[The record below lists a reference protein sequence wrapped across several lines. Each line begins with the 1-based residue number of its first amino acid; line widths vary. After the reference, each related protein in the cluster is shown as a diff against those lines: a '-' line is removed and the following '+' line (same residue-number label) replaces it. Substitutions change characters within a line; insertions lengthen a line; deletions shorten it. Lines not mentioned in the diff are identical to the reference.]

1 MRTDGDWRAFQKKD
15 VIRFLVMTAKKGDT
29 RYDLVV
35 VDPPPRFSRNSDW
48 AYEAERHTGQL
59 LAMCVEVCGD
69 KNASILIGL
78 NALTVSDERFKE
90 MIVEAEGLCG
100 RALVA
105 KRWVGAGEDFPACPY
120 RPTARFVLLEV
131 GDVPAG
137 GVVNGKKTTIAEEL
151 GMRDE
156 GGSDEDDG
164 DEDASDGGFET
175 ANDDDD
181 DDETDGGGADP
192 TQKMTQNDAAF
203 ACQMCAYAFTSRNKL
218 FRHYNDENAECG
230 AWCASHGGLAAA
242 AALIKAGELTSPTFD
257 PPDFESAAEAVKK
270 SRAERRKKERQN
282 RESSRPNEASDCE
295 LWVGGVHG
303 EHAYARAMKALVH
316 TAIPGSAGID
326 QPVIRMVVR
335 KGWREKGTGRWIG
348 YGFVR
353 FRDAAEAKSALK
365 HIDGASP
372 VDGVTLTANFAA
384 APRGGGKDTRNDIHA
399 HSALL
404 TRVKSDSAFESSAD
418 GSAYGS
424 ACDADSDGD
433 GAAALSDDEHDDDE
447 IDGSRRRLAP
457 GEDPSEVTIARAWPK
472 KTLASRAKA
481 LGVASVDSYLAA
493 VADANHRKHADLTAR
508 TVRRVAGAPVPP
520 ALLADMRHAL
530 DAARWPPVSHRRKV
544 DSERY
549 LVVRREVLGEG
560 KNGEKNGSQAGD
572 DRVVDPYVDLK
583 RAADAVMRWAD
594 PTFAYDHL
602 AITRNFV
609 GSPHVD
615 REDKSHQY
623 AVSLGN
629 WGGVGGELVVE
640 STDGSTRFVVDT
652 RDRIGRVDGRCAH
665 WVRGFDAGA
674 DGSRAVRYSVIYY
687 VNRPRHGTPETFAV
701 DEKWSPV
708 SSGTRRLSVATES
721 AVSSPPGPPAGDDDA
736 WALGYVLRSVEET
749 VNSLWR
755 VAGSMLPWSP
765 AVGNAWETF
774 AYVLPSKNRWW
785 LINLG

>member
-1 MRTDGDWRAFQKKD
+1 MERTH
-15 VIRFLVMTAKKGDT
+15 DT
-29 RYDLVV
+29 
-35 VDPPPRFSRNSDW
+35 
-48 AYEAERHTGQL
+48 H
-59 LAMCVEVCGD
+59 
-69 KNASILIGL
+69 
-78 NALTVSDERFKE
+78 
-90 MIVEAEGLCG
+90 
-100 RALVA
+100 
-105 KRWVGAGEDFPACPY
+105 
-120 RPTARFVLLEV
+120 
-131 GDVPAG
+131 
-137 GVVNGKKTTIAEEL
+137 
-151 GMRDE
+151 
-156 GGSDEDDG
+156 
-164 DEDASDGGFET
+164 
-175 ANDDDD
+175 
-181 DDETDGGGADP
+181 
-192 TQKMTQNDAAF
+192 
-203 ACQMCAYAFTSRNKL
+203 
-218 FRHYNDENAECG
+218 
-230 AWCASHGGLAAA
+230 
-242 AALIKAGELTSPTFD
+242 
-257 PPDFESAAEAVKK
+257 
-270 SRAERRKKERQN
+270 
-282 RESSRPNEASDCE
+282 
-295 LWVGGVHG
+295 
-303 EHAYARAMKALVH
+303 
-316 TAIPGSAGID
+316 
-326 QPVIRMVVR
+326 
-335 KGWREKGTGRWIG
+335 
-348 YGFVR
+348 
-353 FRDAAEAKSALK
+353 
-365 HIDGASP
+365 
-372 VDGVTLTANFAA
+372 
-384 APRGGGKDTRNDIHA
+384 IHA

-433 GAAALSDDEHDDDE
+433 GAAAAALSDDEHDDDE
-447 IDGSRRRLAP
+447 TDDGSRRRLAP
-457 GEDPSEVTIARAWPK
+457 GEDPSEITIARAWPK

-493 VADANHRKHADLTAR
+493 VADANHRKHADLTRR

-629 WGGVGGELVVE
+629 WVGVGGELVVE
-640 STDGSTRFVVDT
+640 SRDGSTRFVVDT

-721 AVSSPPGPPAGDDDA
+721 AVSSAA
-736 WALGYVLRSVEET
+736 RATSR
-749 VNSLWR
+749 
-755 VAGSMLPWSP
+755 
-765 AVGNAWETF
+765 
-774 AYVLPSKNRWW
+774 
-785 LINLG
+785 